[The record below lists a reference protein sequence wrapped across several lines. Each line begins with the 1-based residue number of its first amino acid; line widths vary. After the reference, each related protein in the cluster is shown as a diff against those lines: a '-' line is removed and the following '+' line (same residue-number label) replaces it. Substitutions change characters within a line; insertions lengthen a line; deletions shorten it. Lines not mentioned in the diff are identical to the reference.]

1 MEIALFGGTFD
12 PPTLAHEAI
21 IDTILARKDIDEL
34 WVMPSA
40 SRRDKPDMTDEQTR
54 LRMLRQLK
62 KESFNDNPRVK
73 ISTFEIDLP
82 YATETYKTYDAL
94 KRVYP
99 NDTFMFV
106 YGADSYGDMPNW
118 RHGKRLQRTM
128 GMLLVDRV
136 GYTLPE
142 ESATIRHLRVPAAIK
157 LHTSSTEV
165 RTAVSDGQDYA
176 DLVSKSVAAFIL
188 SNDLYR
194 QSTMDVCKL

>member
-40 SRRDKPDMTDEQTR
+40 SRQDKPDMTDEQTR
-54 LRMLRQLK
+54 LRMLQQLK
-62 KESFNDNPRVK
+62 KESFGDNPRLK

-82 YATETYKTYDAL
+82 YATETYRTYDAL
-94 KRVYP
+94 KRAYP
-99 NDTFMFV
+99 DDTFMFV
-106 YGADSYGDMPNW
+106 YGADSYADMPNW
-118 RHGKRLQRTM
+118 RNGKRLQRTM

-136 GYTLPE
+136 GYSLPD
-142 ESATIRHLRVPAAIK
+142 ESATIRHLHVPAAIK
-157 LHTSSTEV
+157 LHTSSTDV
-165 RTAVSDGQDYA
+165 RNAVGGGQDYSN
-176 DLVSKSVAAFIL
+176 LVSKSVATFIV

-194 QSTMDVCKL
+194 L